1 VFCYG
6 DALTARRLDLLIA
19 IALVALCSAIYAQS
33 AAFEFVGYDDEGYVE
48 HNPVVSRGLAP
59 GILNY
64 AVSAYVGG
72 NWHPLTVFS
81 HALDVE
87 VFGLEAG
94 RHHAENVLL
103 HILATLLLFGVF
115 RKATGTVWRS
125 ALVAA
130 LFAVHPLHVEVV
142 SWVSQRKTLLCAVF
156 GLAALYC
163 YIDYARIGG
172 ARRLAAVAGLLTA
185 SLLAK
190 PMLVTF
196 PLLVALFD
204 VWPLGVVS
212 SWRQARERAPAKLW
226 LLIPILGIGTATWF
240 AQRSS
245 GAMAPLDVEVFLTVS
260 IPNAV
265 LSAGWYAAKFVWP
278 VGLAVHYPHPFL
290 PQSGGVA
297 PGVFAIVASVVFI
310 AAASFSAFALR
321 KRAPWLAVG
330 LAWWAIA
337 LLPVIGLVQVG
348 TQGVADRYSYI
359 PMIGGFV
366 VFAWGLEEFRSRL
379 GAPIKAVAALAVVV
393 VVGLSIASYQQVSHW
408 RDSLSL
414 FSRAVDIS
422 PRDVTMLFN
431 LGNAVQR
438 DGRVDEAEALY
449 RRALV
454 VQPSHSFTQL
464 NLAELLR
471 ERGVPE
477 DRAEAS
483 ELYENVLR
491 SRPGNRRAVAGLA
504 ALESKG
510 P

>member
-1 VFCYG
+1 
-6 DALTARRLDLLIA
+6 
-19 IALVALCSAIYAQS
+19 
-33 AAFEFVGYDDEGYVE
+33 
-48 HNPVVSRGLAP
+48 
-59 GILNY
+59 
-64 AVSAYVGG
+64 
-72 NWHPLTVFS
+72 
-81 HALDVE
+81 
-87 VFGLEAG
+87 
-94 RHHAENVLL
+94 
-103 HILATLLLFGVF
+103 
-115 RKATGTVWRS
+115 
-125 ALVAA
+125 
-130 LFAVHPLHVEVV
+130 
-142 SWVSQRKTLLCAVF
+142 
-156 GLAALYC
+156 
-163 YIDYARIGG
+163 
-172 ARRLAAVAGLLTA
+172 
-185 SLLAK
+185 
-190 PMLVTF
+190 
-196 PLLVALFD
+196 
-204 VWPLGVVS
+204 
-212 SWRQARERAPAKLW
+212 
-226 LLIPILGIGTATWF
+226 
-240 AQRSS
+240 
-245 GAMAPLDVEVFLTVS
+245 MAPLDVEVFLTVS